1 VAVSRARSFF
11 IRFGAPLVLIVGI
24 GAIVL
29 GRRAIQLKHSLQEWG
44 DSLSKG
50 SGPVAMGIPFVPAYL
65 DGMKIGS
72 LDSVQLQRHEPHTV
86 DSLRLVVALSDA
98 PAASQARRCAV
109 ELVSFDPGDFK
120 HALACVAD
128 TAGLVPFGRVSF
140 TDGGG
145 VPLYVPRDE
154 LACAPWTDRSDAT
167 CVRHR
172 VQIQVRRDMEKMRRQ
187 MRDQMRNIPKPP
199 VPPTP

>member
-1 VAVSRARSFF
+1 VSRVRSFL
-11 IRFGAPLVLIVGI
+11 IRFGAPLVLIAGI

-50 SGPVAMGIPFVPAYL
+50 SGPVAIGIPFVPAYL

-72 LDSVQLQRHEPHTV
+72 LDSVRLERHEPHTV

-98 PAASQARRCAV
+98 RTASQARQCAF

-120 HALACVAD
+120 HALECAAD
-128 TAGLVPFGRVSF
+128 TAGLVPFGRVTF
-140 TDGGG
+140 TNGGEAS
-145 VPLYVPRDE
+145 LYVARDE
-154 LACAPWTDRSDAT
+154 LACAPWTDRSDAA
-167 CVRHR
+167 CVQRR
-172 VQIQVRRDMEKMRRQ
+172 VQIQVRRDMEKMRRE
-187 MRDQMRNIPKPP
+187 MRDRMRHVPRPP
-199 VPPTP
+199 APPTP